1 MIDLDKIVSGLSR
14 SGAAAGLAG
23 GLVGGTAVGA
33 LGTKKGRKTLGKVA
47 QVGGLAVV
55 GGLAWKAYQQYR
67 NTNAAHAAG
76 PSQATATA
84 WTPATATG
92 PQAPGTTAALDAA
105 RRWQDIRRQDFE
117 AVTAE
122 PAVGDSRSVLLVRA
136 MIAAAMADGHLDAA
150 EQGRLFREID
160 RLELTIEE
168 KGMMLEAL
176 RRPWPID
183 RLAASCHEPETAIE
197 VYVAALLAID
207 ETRPDGAAWLDQL
220 ARALVL
226 PPALI
231 DEIRL
236 RARAEKPVP
245 LAEPA

>member
-1 MIDLDKIVSGLSR
+1 MIDLDKIMSGLSR

-33 LGTKKGRKTLGKVA
+33 LSTKKGRKTLGKVA
-47 QVGGLAVV
+47 QVGGLALV

-67 NTNAAHAAG
+67 SGNHASVPG
-76 PSQATATA
+76 PSSGSDLA

-92 PQAPGTTAALDAA
+92 PQAPGTTAALAAA
-105 RRWQDIRRQDFE
+105 RRWEDVHRQDFE

-122 PAVGDSRSVLLVRA
+122 PATEGSRSVLLIRA
-136 MIAAAMADGHLDAA
+136 MIAAAMADGHLDSA

-160 RLELTIEE
+160 RLELTVEE
-168 KGMMLEAL
+168 KGMMLEEL
-176 RRPWPID
+176 RRPWSID
-183 RLAASCHEPETAIE
+183 RLATSCHEPETAIE

-207 ETRPDGAAWLDQL
+207 ETRPEGAAWLDGL
-220 ARALVL
+220 ARALML

-231 DEIRL
+231 EEIRL
-236 RARAEKPVP
+236 RAREEQTVP

>member
-1 MIDLDKIVSGLSR
+1 MTMIDLDRIMSGLSR

-23 GLVGGTAVGA
+23 GLVG
-33 LGTKKGRKTLGKVA
+33 KTLGKVA
-47 QVGGLAVV
+47 QVGGLALV

-67 NTNAAHAAG
+67 NGNPSPFPG
-76 PSQATATA
+76 PSTAPKTA

-92 PQAPGTTAALDAA
+92 PQAPGTSAALAA
-105 RRWQDIRRQDFE
+105 AHRWQDVRRQDFE

-122 PAVGDSRSVLLVRA
+122 PATEGSRSVLLIRA
-136 MIAAAMADGHLDAA
+136 MIAAAMADGHLDSG

-160 RLELTIEE
+160 RLELTVEE
-168 KGMMLEAL
+168 KGMMLEEL
-176 RRPWPID
+176 RRPWSID
-183 RLAASCHEPETAIE
+183 RLATSCHEPETAIE

-207 ETRPDGAAWLDQL
+207 ETRPEGAAWLDQL
-220 ARALVL
+220 ARALML

-231 DEIRL
+231 EAIRV
-236 RARAEKPVP
+236 RARQEESVP